1 MQSKILSICTN
12 MAVQRAS
19 DAAGFHSLL
28 HLDKA
33 NKRVQ
38 ASRLLVERT
47 VPKTN
52 NLSAATKNRTP
63 HFQHFIKFC

>member
-1 MQSKILSICTN
+1 
-12 MAVQRAS
+12 MAAQRAS

-38 ASRLLVERT
+38 ASRLLVELT

-52 NLSAATKNRTP
+52 NLSAAIKNWP
-63 HFQHFIKFC
+63 LHFQRFAIFC